1 MVPPGNAGCG
11 ILAQRSGC
19 PVAFRHRRRT
29 DARVPSPTTVAD
41 QSQTGAQPAPAAPTK
56 AQHLADFKT
65 EIGAQHAAA
74 ADKQAGRGKRGARER
89 VLALLDEGSFDELDP
104 FVRHRAEHFRMELN
118 RPWGD
123 GVVTGFGTIEGRR
136 VAVFSQDF
144 TVFGGSL
151 GEAFAEKVVK
161 LMDLAER
168 YGCPIVGIN
177 DSAGARIQEGV
188 EGLAGYGEVF
198 FRNVRASGVI
208 PQISVIAGPCA
219 GGAVYSPAMTDF
231 VFMVE
236 GVGQMFITGP
246 DVIKTVTGED
256 VTHEALGGADTHA
269 RVSGVAHFAAA
280 DEDDLNDRVRHLL
293 SFLPSNNL
301 DDPPRL
307 DPADDPARDVPD
319 LDSLVPEDSA
329 KPYDMHRVLEAILD
343 DGEFLEVQPA
353 HAANLI
359 AGFGRLDGYPVGVVA
374 NQPRVL
380 AGTLDIEAS
389 IKGARFVRFCDA
401 FNIPL
406 VTFVDVPGFL
416 PGTEQE
422 YNGIIRHGSKLLY
435 AYCEATV
442 PKVTVI
448 TRKAYGGAYVVMCS
462 KHLGA
467 DLNLAWPTAEIAVM
481 GPEAAVGL
489 LFRRDLADAPDP
501 ALRRRELIGQY
512 EDLFASPYQ
521 AASRGYVD
529 DVIEPRRTRA
539 RLITGLALARSKRVA
554 APARKHGNIPL

>member
-1 MVPPGNAGCG
+1 MATTE
-11 ILAQRSGC
+11 
-19 PVAFRHRRRT
+19 PVAT
-29 DARVPSPTTVAD
+29 DAVEADGAHPSEGEAGERP
-41 QSQTGAQPAPAAPTK
+41 SK
-56 AQHLADFKT
+56 AEHFSDFKAKIA
-65 EIGAQHAAA
+65 EQHEAAA
-74 ADKQAGRGKRGARER
+74 AKQAKRGKRGAMER
-89 VLALLDEGSFDELDP
+89 VLALLDPDSFVELDP
-104 FVRHRAEHFRMELN
+104 FVRHRAKEFGMGRT
-118 RPWGD
+118 RPFGD
-123 GVVTGFGTIEGRR
+123 GVVTGFGAIDGRR

-151 GEAFAEKVVK
+151 GEAYAEKMVK

-168 YGCPIVGIN
+168 YGCPVIGIN

-188 EGLAGYGEVF
+188 EGLAGYGDVF

-208 PQISVIAGPCA
+208 PQISIIAGPCA

-231 VFMVE
+231 IFMVE
-236 GVGQMFITGP
+236 GIGQMFITGP

-256 VTHEALGGADTHA
+256 VSHEALGGAGTHT
-269 RVSGVAHFAAA
+269 RTSGVAHFAAS
-280 DEDDLNDRVRHLL
+280 DEDDLVDQVRYLL

-301 DDPPRL
+301 DDPPYF
-307 DPADDPARDVPD
+307 PPTDDPGREAAE
-319 LDSLVPEDSA
+319 LDALVPEESS
-329 KPYDMHRVLEAILD
+329 KPYDMHDVLAAVVDE
-343 DGEFLEVQPA
+343 GEFFEVQPE
-353 HAANLI
+353 HAGNLLV
-359 AGFGRLDGYPVGVVA
+359 GFGRLDGHSVGVVA

-406 VTFVDVPGFL
+406 VTLVDVPGFL

-442 PKVTVI
+442 PKLTVI

-462 KHLGA
+462 KHTGA
-467 DLNLAWPTAEIAVM
+467 DFNVAWPTAEIAVM
-481 GPEAAVGL
+481 GPEAAVGVI
-489 LFRRDLADAPDP
+489 FRRDLSHADDP
-501 ALRRRELIGQY
+501 TVRRRELVREY

-521 AASRGYVD
+521 AASRGYID

-539 RLITGLALARSKRVA
+539 WLIQALALARAKRA
-554 APARKHGNIPL
+554 ATPRRKHGNIPL